1 MAMGSGHFGVEQI
14 ASEMNMSVQT
24 FRRRLQ
30 LAAGESPKAY
40 IQAIQMERAARLLTD
55 TPQMTVTQVARR
67 CGFDD
72 ASTFAHTFRRVYG
85 CSPTQYRDEAASQAV
100 V

>member
-1 MAMGSGHFGVEQI
+1 MSLGENHALGVDLLAVGDQGVDVH
-14 ASEMNMSVQT
+14 AG
-24 FRRRLQ
+24 LQ